1 MSINKKA
8 LVIGDLILD
17 TYIIG
22 DINRISPEAP
32 VPVLL
37 QNNHYNVLGGA
48 LNVARNLNNLNNKV
62 FVIGNVGDDKPPK
75 SMFDIMKN
83 EKINTKDII
92 IDNKILT
99 SQKTRFVANN
109 QQLLRLDVEQN
120 CFTKKNEA
128 NLIKKMGSV
137 VKKMDFVIISDYNKG
152 VCSDLLVQKTIQSS
166 IKSKIKVFIDPKGSN
181 FQKYEN
187 AYCITPNIKEAME
200 VYKSKLDIDKDFE
213 LACKYICES
222 YNIETCIITRGKD
235 GMTVF
240 DSKRVNHI
248 KSKEKDVFD
257 VSGAGDTVIATLST
271 FHARGKSLIE
281 SAKIANLAA
290 QHVIKNFGTTPINEE
305 ALTKYL

>member
-1 MSINKKA
+1 
-8 LVIGDLILD
+8 
-17 TYIIG
+17 
-22 DINRISPEAP
+22 
-32 VPVLL
+32 
-37 QNNHYNVLGGA
+37 
-48 LNVARNLNNLNNKV
+48 
-62 FVIGNVGDDKPPK
+62 
-75 SMFDIMKN
+75 
-83 EKINTKDII
+83 
-92 IDNKILT
+92 
-99 SQKTRFVANN
+99 
-109 QQLLRLDVEQN
+109 
-120 CFTKKNEA
+120 
-128 NLIKKMGSV
+128 MGSV
-137 VKKMDFVIISDYNKG
+137 IKKMDFVIISDYNKG

-200 VYKSKLDIDKDFE
+200 VYKSKLDTDKDFE

-240 DSKRVNHI
+240 DSKKVNHI
-248 KSKEKDVFD
+248 KSKAKDVFD

-305 ALTKYL
+305 ALIKYL